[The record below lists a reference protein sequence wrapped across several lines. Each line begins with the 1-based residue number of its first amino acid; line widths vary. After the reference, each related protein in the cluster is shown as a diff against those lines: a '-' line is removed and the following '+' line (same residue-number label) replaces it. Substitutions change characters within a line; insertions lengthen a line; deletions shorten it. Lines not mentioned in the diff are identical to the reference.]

1 MIIYAEDVDG
11 NREKL
16 WELNHQITEKAIW
29 EEGQV
34 PLMMAYDYN
43 VSIDLR
49 YLLIYFKCTGFTGKL
64 CIANCL

>member
-29 EEGQV
+29 MEGEV
-34 PLMMAYDYN
+34 PLNLAYDYN
-43 VSIDLR
+43 VR
-49 YLLIYFKCTGFTGKL
+49 GRP
-64 CIANCL
+64 